1 MVVFT
6 EKTIDQQKDDLLL
19 LYTDGVTEA
28 VNLQNQE
35 FGRKG
40 LEALIRQAQRMPAK
54 EVINNKAE
62 SGNKK

>member
-28 VNLQNQE
+28 VNFQKLRIWAKVS
-35 FGRKG
+35 GDIDST
-40 LEALIRQAQRMPAK
+40 IRANGSERGDPK
-54 EVINNKAE
+54 N
-62 SGNKK
+62 

>member
-1 MVVFT
+1 MIFFF
-6 EKTIDQQKDDLLL
+6 